1 MLLLF
6 FLSPHAGVTA
16 MKTQPTQLENIVGL
30 LVLVAVLLLAGMD
43 LGPLV

>member
-1 MLLLF
+1 
-6 FLSPHAGVTA
+6 

>member
-1 MLLLF
+1 MLLL
-6 FLSPHAGVTA
+6 SSCPHAGATA

>member
-1 MLLLF
+1 
-6 FLSPHAGVTA
+6 
-16 MKTQPTQLENIVGL
+16 MKTQPTQLEDIVGL